1 MNFVFKKIKM
11 LKMKNLLILS
21 CILYF
26 QIVGFSQKNATQES
40 MNIFSFKLYEQLFN
54 KTENCFFSPFSV
66 YSALSMTY
74 AGAKEATKLEME
86 KVLEINDDN
95 TVHSDI
101 KSLTNS
107 IGLNRELQFL
117 SSNSLWLQKN
127 FKLDKE
133 YSKQIEENYSAKSKN
148 VDFANGNDREK
159 ARNEIN
165 LFVDKQT
172 KGNIIDIIKPG
183 VLSENTSMILINAVY
198 FKSVWQTEFLAAE
211 TKAEKF
217 SSSSG
222 DSVDCKMMHTEL
234 KTNYYEDEIAQYIE
248 IPYQNQKASMMVIL
262 PRDSKMNDFQF
273 FNYQYFYKVLKS
285 SSAKQVKLSLPA
297 FKMDVNYDLAD
308 ALKKT
313 GMKSAFEPG
322 ANFSGITGA
331 KDLLISSILH
341 KSVIDVSE
349 KGTEASSTTA
359 VIAMRSTSVPSKEP
373 VVFNANHSFIFLI
386 KENSTGLILFIGYLT
401 NPK

>member
-1 MNFVFKKIKM
+1 
-11 LKMKNLLILS
+11 
-21 CILYF
+21 
-26 QIVGFSQKNATQES
+26 

-66 YSALSMTY
+66 YGALSMTY
-74 AGAKEATKLEME
+74 AGAKEGTKLEME
-86 KVLEINDDN
+86 KVLEINDEN
-95 TVHSDI
+95 IHHSEL

-107 IGLNRELQFL
+107 IALNRELQFL

-127 FKLDKE
+127 FKLDKD
-133 YSKQIEENYSAKSKN
+133 YSRQIEENYLAKSKN

-172 KGNIIDIIKPG
+172 KGNITDFIKPG
-183 VLSENTSMILINAVY
+183 VLSENTSMVLINAVY
-198 FKSVWQTEFLAAE
+198 FKSIWQTEFLPAE

-217 SSSSG
+217 LSSSG
-222 DSVDCKMMHTEL
+222 DSVDCKMMNTEL
-234 KTNYYEDEIAQYIE
+234 KTNYYEDEFAQYIE
-248 IPYQNQKASMMVIL
+248 IPYQSQKASFFVIL
-262 PRDSKMNDFQF
+262 PNESNKDNFQF
-273 FNYQYFYKVLKS
+273 FNYQYFHKAGKS
-285 SSAKQVKLSLPA
+285 STSKQVKLSLPA
-297 FKMDVNYDLAD
+297 FKMDVNYDLSD

-373 VVFNANHSFIFLI
+373 VVFKANHSFIFLI
-386 KENSTGLILFIGYLT
+386 KENSTGLILFMGYLT
-401 NPK
+401 KPN